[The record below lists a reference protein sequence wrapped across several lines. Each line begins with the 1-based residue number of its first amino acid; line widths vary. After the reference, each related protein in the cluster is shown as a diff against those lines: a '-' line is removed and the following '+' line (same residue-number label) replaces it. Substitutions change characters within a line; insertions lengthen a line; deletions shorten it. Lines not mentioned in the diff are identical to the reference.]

1 MVAKGSDFATFVTFV
16 IFCVARK
23 KEIQNSV
30 FKSQSRHNIFNALV
44 TNELSR
50 FSITFYCTQF
60 INRHHA
66 VDSEKWSHF
75 LFVSVEFSNIL
86 LGMQITFINKKFD
99 KPIKISCGRK
109 YIKREVVFWKLTD
122 NVSFQTTLYLSIW
135 SMFFPQSNS
144 VSPGSISAFFIF
156 LGFFFCLFLFLY
168 FFHCFFYLL
177 PSELCY
183 YLLPKVFQQGQVDSA
198 ETAEIFFFLLN
209 QILTSHYNLCPQC

>member
-50 FSITFYCTQF
+50 FSITFYCRQF
-60 INRHHA
+60 INRHHV

-75 LFVSVEFSNIL
+75 LFVSVKFSNVL

-99 KPIKISCGRK
+99 EPIKISCRRK
-109 YIKREVVFWKLTD
+109 YIERDLVFWKLTD
-122 NVSFQTTLYLSIW
+122 NASFQTNVVPQHMEYF
-135 SMFFPQSNS
+135 FFPNQIKFHQ
-144 VSPGSISAFFIF
+144 VRF
-156 LGFFFCLFLFLY
+156 LWFFFYFPWVFPSFFSFPLLFSLVFLF
-168 FFHCFFYLL
+168 
-177 PSELCY
+177 
-183 YLLPKVFQQGQVDSA
+183 
-198 ETAEIFFFLLN
+198 
-209 QILTSHYNLCPQC
+209 TSL

>member
-50 FSITFYCTQF
+50 FSITFYCRQF
-60 INRHHA
+60 INRHHV

-86 LGMQITFINKKFD
+86 LGMQITFINKKCD

-109 YIKREVVFWKLTD
+109 YIKRDVVFWKLTD
-122 NVSFQTTLYLSIW
+122 NVSFQTTLYFSIW
-135 SMFFPQSNS
+135 SMFF
-144 VSPGSISAFFIF
+144 SPIKFNFTRFDFCFFYFPWIF
-156 LGFFFCLFLFLY
+156 VLLFSFPLFFSLLFLF
-168 FFHCFFYLL
+168 
-177 PSELCY
+177 
-183 YLLPKVFQQGQVDSA
+183 
-198 ETAEIFFFLLN
+198 
-209 QILTSHYNLCPQC
+209 TSF